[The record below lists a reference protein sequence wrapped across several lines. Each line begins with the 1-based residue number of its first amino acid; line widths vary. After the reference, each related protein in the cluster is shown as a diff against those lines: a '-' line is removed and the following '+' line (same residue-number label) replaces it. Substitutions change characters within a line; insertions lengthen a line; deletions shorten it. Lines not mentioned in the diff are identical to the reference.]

1 MLSIRHPPFRR
12 TLLNALSSQR
22 REDHLFDL
30 QQILHFFQ
38 ADFCNIRKYLEYH
51 KENHKGKF
59 DDMCSAH
66 FRHKDLLFGE
76 EVKTKILN
84 FIK

>member
-12 TLLNALSSQR
+12 TLLNAPSSPR

-38 ADFCNIRKYLEYH
+38 ADFCNIRKYLEYR
-51 KENHKGKF
+51 KENHKEKSDG
-59 DDMCSAH
+59 MCSVH
-66 FRHKDLLFGE
+66 FQHKDSLSGE
-76 EVKTKILN
+76 EVKTKILY